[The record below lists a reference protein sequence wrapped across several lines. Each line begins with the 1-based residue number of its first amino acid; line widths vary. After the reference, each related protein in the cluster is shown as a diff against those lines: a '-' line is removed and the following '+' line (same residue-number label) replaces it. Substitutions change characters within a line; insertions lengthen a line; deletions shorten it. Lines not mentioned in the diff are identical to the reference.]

1 MHQWQVL
8 DRSNLKKKGFA
19 LTCSSEGILSI
30 MVEAEVGD
38 SRLEG
43 ACAVSCAQRTVD
55 QKVQTQWEIDLWYNP
70 QGLCP
75 ISVSQT

>member
-1 MHQWQVL
+1 
-8 DRSNLKKKGFA
+8 
-19 LTCSSEGILSI
+19 